1 MAASEPSVIPLDR
14 PLRFRRV
21 CLEKVWGGR
30 ALERTPGIE
39 LDVEGPV
46 GETWELVDRDDQNS
60 VVLDGP
66 LEGRT
71 LRSLMEEAGAELLGT
86 AHPGPGG
93 RFPLLV
99 KYISA
104 SRPLSVQVH
113 PDDATAARLE
123 ADEAGKTEC
132 WYVLAA
138 GEKSVVYLGLAPEV
152 DMSDFAAKA
161 RGASIVDL
169 LQAHPISAGQFV
181 FVPAGTLHAIGEDV
195 TLLEVQQNSDV
206 TYRLYDWGRVGL
218 DGKPRETHCDK
229 GLLAIHYDEHP
240 KPPFTP
246 ELEERGVGN
255 RGAQLV
261 DCEHFGVELLRLS
274 CSVESDTEGRA
285 LVYACTG
292 GAGRLTLPGVEGE
305 WELRAGD
312 TWLLPAAV
320 GAHRLEAGND
330 DVTLLRVETRG

>member
-1 MAASEPSVIPLDR
+1 MTATDPPTLALDR

-30 ALERTPGIE
+30 ALETTPGIA
-39 LDVEGPV
+39 LDVAGPV
-46 GETWELVDRDDQNS
+46 GETWEIVDREDQNS

-66 LEGRT
+66 LAGRT
-71 LRSLMEEAGAELLGT
+71 LHSLMEEAGAELLGD
-86 AHPGPGG
+86 ARPGPHG

-113 PDDATAARLE
+113 PDDATALKLE

-138 GEKSVVYLGLAPEV
+138 AERSVVYLGLVPGT
-152 DMSDFAAKA
+152 DMTSFAACA
-161 RGASIVDL
+161 TGAGVVDL
-169 LQAHPISAGQFV
+169 LEAHPIAAGQFV
-181 FVPAGTLHAIGEDV
+181 FVPAGTLHAIGAGV

-218 DGKPRETHCDK
+218 DGAPRETHPDQA
-229 GLLAIHYDEHP
+229 LLAIHYDEHP
-240 KPPFTP
+240 RPPFTP

-261 DCEHFGVELLRLS
+261 DCEHFGVELLRLT
-274 CSVESDTEGRA
+274 CSFESDTHGRA
-285 LVYACTG
+285 LVYACVG
-292 GAGRLTLPGVEGE
+292 GNGRLTRPGVEE
-305 WELRAGD
+305 AWELEAGD
-312 TWLLPAAV
+312 TWLLPAGV
-320 GAHRLEAGND
+320 GAHRLEAGD
-330 DVTLLRVETRG
+330 GDVTLLRVETRG